1 MNTNLETRKLAV
13 AALGLV
19 VLLTIAGPNA
29 ARAQAPG
36 ETEATVTAAA
46 VVPCGSEGT
55 WLGLADN
62 GFSWM
67 NTITR
72 GTGVSNGHV
81 DLAWVSV
88 DPTLFGA
95 FAAATTITPGRGVWR
110 RVDRRHDIQWTWMA
124 YGKAADG
131 TVLYVARV
139 SGTHAMPDCD
149 HIAIVYVFEVF
160 LPQQDMDTEP
170 PVACMQGTGM
180 ETRMPLVQASCGP

>member
-1 MNTNLETRKLAV
+1 MSTNRT
-13 AALGLV
+13 
-19 VLLTIAGPNA
+19 
-29 ARAQAPG
+29 ARSL
-36 ETEATVTAAA
+36 TVTAMGLGVLLVLVGANAAHAQNAEEMGGALAASA

-72 GTGVSNGHV
+72 GTGISNGQV

-95 FAAATTITPGRGVWR
+95 FAAATSITPGRGVWR

-149 HIAIVYVFEVF
+149 HIAIAYVLEVF
-160 LPQQDMDTEP
+160 LPQQNMDTEP
-170 PVACMQGTGM
+170 PVACLQGTGM

>member
-1 MNTNLETRKLAV
+1 MAV
-13 AALGLV
+13 GLV
-19 VLLTIAGPNA
+19 MSLALVGPSA
-29 ARAQAPG
+29 ARAQNAG
-36 ETEATVTAAA
+36 QSEGVSAQAA
-46 VVPCGSEGT
+46 VAPCGTEGT

-72 GTGVSNGHV
+72 GTGVSNGQV
-81 DLAWVSV
+81 DLTWVSV

-110 RVDRRHDIQWTWMA
+110 RADRRHDIQWTWMA

-149 HIAIVYVFEVF
+149 HIAIAYIFEVF
-160 LPQQDMDTEP
+160 LPQQDMTTEP
-170 PVACMQGTGM
+170 AVACLQGTGM
-180 ETRMPLVQASCGP
+180 ETRMPLVQAACGP